1 MCNTG
6 SNINV
11 LASLLLK
18 HDNSG
23 YVVVFCLFVF
33 FTFAFGFIKIHGN
46 LFPSLTCVRVLF
58 ETKTMGVFFFFF
70 LPINK
75 RGWGISSEPKF
86 QQATCSRDGSS
97 YVKAF
102 STCLQMSPGLWF
114 WLWSALDPLYWD
126 LSEAVK
132 PALTPVKTGSVQL
145 WVCSHKPLVIA

>member
-58 ETKTMGVFFFFF
+58 ETKTMGGFFFF
-70 LPINK
+70 
-75 RGWGISSEPKF
+75 S
-86 QQATCSRDGSS
+86 
-97 YVKAF
+97 
-102 STCLQMSPGLWF
+102 
-114 WLWSALDPLYWD
+114 
-126 LSEAVK
+126 
-132 PALTPVKTGSVQL
+132 
-145 WVCSHKPLVIA
+145 SHK